1 MEYLKQEETGMF
13 ELNLSEIEALKKEP
27 EAKSIELRVSQLEEN
42 SRYIVDA
49 INSVNY
55 SLASVASSV
64 ALLAKQ
70 MNSER
75 GDI

>member
-1 MEYLKQEETGMF
+1 MF
-13 ELNLSEIEALKKEP
+13 ELNLSEIKALKKEP

-55 SLASVASSV
+55 SLASIASSV

-70 MNSER
+70 LNRER